1 MATNYTYNTS
11 APAIRQESQLV
22 IAPWSAGGNYELT
35 RSTVK
40 APQATTKGW
49 WDKVIAGAE
58 QESAALTDKLKG
70 IYDSY
75 QGYTKDFE
83 GDIKPIIEALNGDIG
98 KMEKWME
105 GYQGLLTEIKPT
117 MMGGL
122 QIDPTAAG
130 YRAEYMG
137 NTAAQYGAAEEQLRR
152 QQAQQGI
159 NPYAN
164 TGQTR
169 DFALQRAA
177 GVAGAA
183 NQAYAA
189 WRQDYNQ
196 NMQAQQQAM
205 AQYAGLYGKTG
216 DFFGDILNA
225 RANVGG
231 FYKGIYD
238 SRLDAQKAMA
248 AGYEGLLGLEQQ
260 KWQTGL
266 QGAQQQSMI
275 NAQNAQM
282 AAQMQMGLG
291 AAGEWHANPA
301 AATTYG
307 VNSTNMRAP
316 VLNKTFSA

>member
-1 MATNYTYNTS
+1 MATNYTYNTN
-11 APAIRQESQLV
+11 APSLKQETQTV
-22 IAPWSAGGNYELT
+22 VAPWQAGGNYELT
-35 RSTVK
+35 RTVVNK
-40 APQATTKGW
+40 PRAVTSGW
-49 WDKVIAGAE
+49 WDDVIAGSE
-58 QESAALTDKLKG
+58 KESAALTDKLKG
-70 IYDSY
+70 IYDS
-75 QGYTKDFE
+75 FE
-83 GDIKPIIEALNGDIG
+83 GYYSEYGGKIEPLLDALNGDIG

-117 MMGGL
+117 MMNGL

-130 YRAEYMG
+130 YRAEFMG
-137 NTAAQYGAAEEQLRR
+137 NTAAQYDAAQQQMQQ

-164 TGQTR
+164 TGQSR

-183 NQAYAA
+183 NQAYAT

-216 DFFGDILNA
+216 DYFGDILKA
-225 RANVGG
+225 RGG
-231 FYKGIYD
+231 MADTYRGLYD
-238 SRLDAQKAMA
+238 SRLQAQIAKAQ
-248 AGYEGLLGLEQQ
+248 GYEGLLGLETM

-266 QGAQQQSMI
+266 EGAQQQSMI

-291 AAGEWHANPA
+291 DKGEWQGTPSARS
-301 AATTYG
+301 TG
-307 VNSTNMRAP
+307 LNSTNMAPP